1 LPKAPEAISAHQTR
15 PEKKNPGLWGLGFR
29 MRTFDEGKEVR

>member
-1 LPKAPEAISAHQTR
+1 MGCHDPPIMTPPSLTPKKMPRAKS
-15 PEKKNPGLWGLGFR
+15 PGPR

>member
-1 LPKAPEAISAHQTR
+1 MRHAFFAN
-15 PEKKNPGLWGLGFR
+15 EKKTPGLRLGFE